1 MHCEH
6 CFRGDAEN
14 IDMSDEVIDSILDK
28 TEVIYH
34 MMLTGG
40 EITLIPEKLKYVLD
54 GLRKRNIPLLGFEV
68 TTNGKIQSDEIVE
81 IIKGFRDHIAQFIA
95 PEYDVSECIGFLIS
109 DDSFHEKQA
118 TLDGIEFYVP
128 RLRDSVFAFVNTNG
142 GVPSQIGRGKNIPYA
157 LQTHVDGSPIIH
169 EPTKVEYMTYI
180 HIPPCAKGQDLY
192 IWREDQ
198 LLIPC
203 AMYVSADGKIYENG
217 TYSYEDMRT
226 NIPPIC
232 DAMFKDRDE
241 LIHAID
247 KFNMDKS
254 VCNNCIEKKKDS
266 ELASVLRGCSNLIR
280 MNNYLEYYGSKHPN
294 PEEYKGKIISEWCIS
309 NPTLNEVL
317 QSYISKND

>member
-128 RLRDSVFAFVNTNG
+128 RLRDSVFCIRQYEWRGSIPNRQREKYTVCIANTR
-142 GVPSQIGRGKNIPYA
+142 GRK
-157 LQTHVDGSPIIH
+157 
-169 EPTKVEYMTYI
+169 
-180 HIPPCAKGQDLY
+180 
-192 IWREDQ
+192 
-198 LLIPC
+198 
-203 AMYVSADGKIYENG
+203 
-217 TYSYEDMRT
+217 SYYT
-226 NIPPIC
+226 
-232 DAMFKDRDE
+232 
-241 LIHAID
+241 
-247 KFNMDKS
+247 
-254 VCNNCIEKKKDS
+254 
-266 ELASVLRGCSNLIR
+266 
-280 MNNYLEYYGSKHPN
+280 
-294 PEEYKGKIISEWCIS
+294 
-309 NPTLNEVL
+309 
-317 QSYISKND
+317 